1 MTDSPGQSRRSGQSR
16 KPSQS
21 DKPRQSDR
29 AGQSDKS
36 GDPDHADQPDQP
48 DQPDKPGR
56 LATSQPPAEDS
67 GETANPQHLT
77 AVQVMRAA
85 SEQLAELTG
94 LRPEGICRLERTDA
108 GWVAEAEVMEVA
120 RIPETMSVMGLY
132 EVTLD
137 PAGML
142 TGYRRMRRY
151 ERGRTDSR

>member
-1 MTDSPGQSRRSGQSR
+1 MTDSPGQSTRSGQSR

-21 DKPRQSDR
+21 DGKPSQSDR
-29 AGQSDKS
+29 AGQSDKP
-36 GDPDHADQPDQP
+36 GDPDQP
-48 DQPDKPGR
+48 DQPDKPGGR
-56 LATSQPPAEDS
+56 TTPQPPAEGS
-67 GETANPQHLT
+67 GETANPHQLT

>member
-1 MTDSPGQSRRSGQSR
+1 MTDSPGRPRRSGQPR

-21 DKPRQSDR
+21 DREAS
-29 AGQSDKS
+29 QSDKPD
-36 GDPDHADQPDQP
+36 DPDQPDQP
-48 DQPDKPGR
+48 DQPDNPGR
-56 LATSQPPAEDS
+56 LATSQPPAKGSD
-67 GETANPQHLT
+67 GTANPQQLT
-77 AVQVMRAA
+77 AVQVLRAA

-94 LRPEGICRLERTDA
+94 LRTEGISRLERTDA
-108 GWVAEAEVMEVA
+108 GWVAEAEVVEVA

-142 TGYRRMRRY
+142 TGYRRVRRY